1 MSNISIVTA
10 FFDIGRGDWTPDKGL
25 PHYLQ
30 RTTDTYIERF
40 GHLAKLNNELVV
52 FTSQDLVDKIKEKCA
67 DRSATT
73 HIIAID
79 FHNQFQEQREVISR
93 IQKDPNFQKM
103 ISPQQVK
110 NPEYWSAD
118 YVLVNYLKTFFVEY
132 AIKENFASNDLVAW
146 MDFGY
151 CRDASTLNA
160 KTEWSYDFAEDKVH
174 FFDYKDY
181 NGQPIQNIIA
191 NNDVHI
197 LGAKIVAN
205 RNLWP
210 KLRELISGA
219 FKNLTDANLIDDDQ
233 TLMLLATLYQPDLFE
248 LHRIVESDPFV
259 MFREYCN

>member
-1 MSNISIVTA
+1 MGNISIVTA

-30 RTTDTYIERF
+30 RTTDTYVDRF
-40 GHLAKLNNELVV
+40 SHLATLNNELVI
-52 FTSQDLVDKIKEKCA
+52 FTSQELVEKIQSKCTERTA
-67 DRSATT
+67 PT

-79 FHNQFQEQREVISR
+79 FKNQFQEQRDLISK

-103 ISPQQVK
+103 INPYQVK

-118 YVLVNYLKTFFVEY
+118 YVLVNYLKTFFAEY

-151 CRDASTLNA
+151 CREKSTLYG
-160 KTEWSYDFAEDKVH
+160 KTEWTFDFEEDKIH
-174 FFDYKDY
+174 FFDYKLY
-181 NGQPIQNIIA
+181 NGQPIQTIIA

-197 LGAKIVAN
+197 LGAKIVAGKN
-205 RNLWP
+205 MWP
-210 KLRELISGA
+210 KLRELIGGA

-233 TLMLLATLYQPDLFE
+233 TMMLMANLYQPEIFK
-248 LHRIVESDPFV
+248 LHRIEESNPFV
-259 MFREYCN
+259 MFKNYCN

>member
-1 MSNISIVTA
+1 
-10 FFDIGRGDWTPDKGL
+10 
-25 PHYLQ
+25 
-30 RTTDTYIERF
+30 
-40 GHLAKLNNELVV
+40 V
-52 FTSQDLVDKIKEKCA
+52 FTSQDLVDKIKDKCP

-73 HIIAID
+73 HFVIID
-79 FHNQFQEQREVISR
+79 FDNQFQEQRAFISK
-93 IQKDPNFQKM
+93 IQKDPNFQRM
-103 ISPQQVK
+103 INPYQVK

-132 AIKENFASNDLVAW
+132 AIKEGFATNETVSW

-151 CRDASTLNA
+151 CREESTLNG
-160 KTEWSYDFAEDKVH
+160 KTEWAYDFAEDKIH
-174 FFDYKDY
+174 FFDYKTY
-181 NGQPIQNIIA
+181 NGQPIQQIIA

-205 RNLWP
+205 KNLWP

-233 TLMLLATLYQPDLFE
+233 TMMLLATLYQPDLFE

>member
-1 MSNISIVTA
+1 MGNISIVTA

-40 GHLAKLNNELVV
+40 SHLAKLNNELIV
-52 FTSQDLVDKIKEKCA
+52 FTSQDLVDKIKDKCP

-73 HIIAID
+73 HFVIID
-79 FHNQFQEQREVISR
+79 FDNQFQEQRAFISK
-93 IQKDPNFQKM
+93 IQKDPNFQRM
-103 ISPQQVK
+103 INPYQVK

-132 AIKENFASNDLVAW
+132 AIKEGFATNETVSW

-151 CRDASTLNA
+151 CREESTLNG
-160 KTEWSYDFAEDKVH
+160 KTEWAYDFAEDKIH
-174 FFDYKDY
+174 FFDYKTY
-181 NGQPIQNIIA
+181 NGQPIQQIIA

-205 RNLWP
+205 KNLWP

-233 TLMLLATLYQPDLFE
+233 TMMLLATLYQPDLFE